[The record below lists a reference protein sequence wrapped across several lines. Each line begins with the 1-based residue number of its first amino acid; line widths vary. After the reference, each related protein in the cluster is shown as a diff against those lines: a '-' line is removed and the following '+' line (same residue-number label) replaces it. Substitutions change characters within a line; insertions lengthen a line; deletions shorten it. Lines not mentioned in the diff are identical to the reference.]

1 MPSVLS
7 DILAT
12 LPAEDVARLRFAS
25 MLVVL
30 AGGLGS
36 GYVATNR
43 FGVQERL
50 AKKLMTVVLVC
61 LNWPIALLVIWRMQ
75 LTTELVWLPIVG
87 VVLMLTMTAFSTVVF
102 SFFELD
108 QRSRLT
114 LVLAG
119 ALSNLG
125 YTGGAFVCYALF
137 GAGGLG
143 LANLYLVLWIPTVYL
158 IFFPVLKVRE
168 LRINRNEGGFK
179 LGQVLDARCLAIPAV
194 ISAIVLNLT
203 GVKLPIFVSKLHIID
218 IFVYVA
224 SSLAFF
230 AIGLRIKVSRL
241 KDYMHLYFPLAAVKF
256 IVTPVVALVLVGLLG
271 LAGRDLS
278 VLVRE
283 VIIVLSV
290 TPSAVAMVTISNVFD
305 LDGPLASALWVVTT
319 GIFAVIIVP
328 MLFFVFG

>member
-1 MPSVLS
+1 MLSVFS
-7 DILAT
+7 NILAT
-12 LPAEDVARLRFAS
+12 LSADDVARLRFAS

-36 GYVATNR
+36 GYMAANR
-43 FGVQERL
+43 FGVQEHL

-75 LTTELVWLPIVG
+75 LTTQLVWLPIVG
-87 VVLMLTMTAFSTVVF
+87 VILMLTMTAFSAAVF
-102 SFFELD
+102 SFFRLD
-108 QRSRLT
+108 QKSRLT
-114 LVLAG
+114 LILAG

-137 GAGGLG
+137 GAEGLG

-158 IFFPVLKVRE
+158 VFFPILKARE
-168 LRINRNEGGFK
+168 LQIDRSEGG
-179 LGQVLDARCLAIPAV
+179 LRLSQILDARCLAIPAV

-203 GVKLPIFVSKLHIID
+203 NVRFPAFVSRLHIID
-218 IFVYVA
+218 IFVYAA

-241 KDYMHLYFPLAAVKF
+241 KNYVYLYFPLVGVKF
-256 IVTPVVALVLVGLLG
+256 VVTPVVALLLVGLLG
-271 LAGRDLS
+271 SVGRDLS
-278 VLVRE
+278 GLVRE

-290 TPSAVAMVTISNVFD
+290 TPSAVVMVTISNVFD

-319 GIFAVIIVP
+319 GIFAVIVAP
-328 MLFFVFG
+328 VLFFVFG